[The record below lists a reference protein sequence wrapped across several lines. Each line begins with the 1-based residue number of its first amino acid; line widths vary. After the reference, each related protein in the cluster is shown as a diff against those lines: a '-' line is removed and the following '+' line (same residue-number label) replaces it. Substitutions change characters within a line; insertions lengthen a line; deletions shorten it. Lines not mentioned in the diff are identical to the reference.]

1 MNTSKTRHQP
11 SVFTCCA
18 LLGLLLTLP
27 FGVLAQGISMNT
39 NGNTADTSAMLD
51 ISSTAKGILIPRMT
65 AVQRTSI
72 PLPATGLLV
81 YQTNGTLPGFYV
93 NQGTPASP
101 NWQQLAGV
109 NQVQSGYYQYALS
122 SGNVNQYQVTL
133 DPAPAA
139 YTEGMTVFF
148 RAHAANT
155 GPATLN
161 LNGLG
166 PIPLKKSVNVNLSSN
181 DIIINQMLVAVF
193 DSLNFQVLGSIGQGS
208 GNAARGQQIFTSSGT
223 FTVPAGVS
231 TVWVSM
237 CGGGGSGG
245 FYGPG
250 GGGGGGANAMK
261 LPVAVQAGN
270 TVAVTV
276 GAGGQPVSG
285 PTNANGNAGG
295 TSSFGNFVVCGGGS
309 GGMGSNP
316 NYGGAGGTG
325 SAGTI
330 PGATGRP
337 FGNYM
342 NWGGAGGDSLFGF
355 GGVPV
360 SYPGVAGTGYG
371 SGGSGN
377 ASSNTATGAGTGGIV
392 IVEW

>member
-1 MNTSKTRHQP
+1 
-11 SVFTCCA
+11 
-18 LLGLLLTLP
+18 
-27 FGVLAQGISMNT
+27 
-39 NGNTADTSAMLD
+39 
-51 ISSTAKGILIPRMT
+51 
-65 AVQRTSI
+65 
-72 PLPATGLLV
+72 
-81 YQTNGTLPGFYV
+81 
-93 NQGTPASP
+93 
-101 NWQQLAGV
+101 
-109 NQVQSGYYQYALS
+109 
-122 SGNVNQYQVTL
+122 
-133 DPAPAA
+133 
-139 YTEGMTVFF
+139 
-148 RAHAANT
+148 
-155 GPATLN
+155 
-161 LNGLG
+161 
-166 PIPLKKSVNVNLSSN
+166 
-181 DIIINQMLVAVF
+181 
-193 DSLNFQVLGSIGQGS
+193 LGSVGQGG
-208 GNAARGQQIFTSSGT
+208 GNAARGQQIFTSNGT

-276 GAGGQPVSG
+276 GAGGQPVNG

-295 TSSFGNFVVCGGGS
+295 TSSFGNFVVCGGGA

-377 ASSNTATGAGTGGIV
+377 ANNNTATGAGTGGIV